1 MTGTASPTITCCSP
15 TFHPPR
21 KPGATVKDVS
31 RDVADDAR
39 VSTDSGNSAT
49 ASSMRFSIG
58 MARQIVLADTWG
70 GYESHFVFSYRPAG
84 ETSTHLI
91 NGRSARA
98 DVCHDS
104 TKSGRAAAARLHA
117 MKGGRCET
125 VHRTAC
131 CVADLFVKATYAP
144 SPFNHWLGPRVS
156 GQVLRRE
163 SSGIQKLSRGELGP
177 SIAGGSD
184 TAASGG
190 ARPLEKHRQIHHDGV
205 ASLLVF
211 VLELE

>member
-1 MTGTASPTITCCSP
+1 M
-15 TFHPPR
+15 
-21 KPGATVKDVS
+21 KDVS

-84 ETSTHLI
+84 ETSTHLV
-91 NGRSARA
+91 NGHSARA

-104 TKSGRAAAARLHA
+104 TKSGRAAAPRLHA

-125 VHRTAC
+125 VHRTAR
-131 CVADLFVKATYAP
+131 CVTDLFVKATDAP
-144 SPFNHWLGPRVS
+144 SPFNRWLGPGVS

-163 SSGIQKLSRGELGP
+163 SRASKSFREGNSGLRSPAEVTLLRR
-177 SIAGGSD
+177 
-184 TAASGG
+184 AA
-190 ARPLEKHRQIHHDGV
+190 PDP
-205 ASLLVF
+205 
-211 VLELE
+211 